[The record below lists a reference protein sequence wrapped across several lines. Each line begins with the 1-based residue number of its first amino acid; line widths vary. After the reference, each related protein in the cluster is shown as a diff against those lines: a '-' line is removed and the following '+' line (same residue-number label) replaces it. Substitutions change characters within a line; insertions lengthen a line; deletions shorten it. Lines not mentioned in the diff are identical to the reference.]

1 MKTTVL
7 FLFLLLGVMGYGQEK
22 PIKEMTLNELINLS
36 ERSKSIDSTED
47 LTKEYIMD
55 LSRPALVYS
64 KTNSTRWLSMKA
76 RQQLVIKIKNGNPL
90 KYTYKIDT
98 KELVFFGEVPS
109 VEIEKEKQNT
119 LGLSV
124 MTHIEALDSIQGI
137 IRLSDLL
144 AGSVNVLEIDFNTFY
159 ASMKGKNSIKIDDIK
174 SKREELFKAVME
186 SVNDADIL
194 LRGLDFFMD
203 EFEYEDTKNK
213 VTATKEKAEK
223 LKEQITEKLY
233 GFDFATFTL
242 PIDVQGKNIDAI
254 EFRLRRFDKETKE
267 EDTGFAPHPYNVW
280 IRGGLKIDISA
291 GLFFTSLFDDA
302 FDKKDDPVITDNKII
317 IKKNQ
322 GDYDFAFGSS
332 INVHS
337 RWNSWLNMGGNLGVA
352 FTTNQKFQI
361 LTGVNFI
368 LGRQERIIVTAGLA
382 MGKVDRLAN
391 SYKEGGS
398 YNLGAE
404 GTIPME
410 SQFKFG
416 HFFGVTYNLSKVKK
430 ISLEKGIEQ

>member
-7 FLFLLLGVMGYGQEK
+7 FLFLLFGVMGHGQEK
-22 PIKEMTLNELINLS
+22 PKVQGGKADCDPEELPTR
-36 ERSKSIDSTED
+36 EFT
-47 LTKEYIMD
+47 MD
-55 LSRPALVYS
+55 LSKPSLKTKGS
-64 KTNSTRWLSMKA
+64 KPHWLSMRA
-76 RQQLVIKIKNGNPL
+76 RELLIIKIENGNPL
-90 KYTYKIDT
+90 KYSYKIDT
-98 KELVFFGEVPS
+98 KELAFFSQGAPAEPKAT
-109 VEIEKEKQNT
+109 VENPPKENVWGANGIAPGKIE
-119 LGLSV
+119 
-124 MTHIEALDSIQGI
+124 
-137 IRLSDLL
+137 
-144 AGSVNVLEIDFNTFY
+144 DFNKINEKLKKDVESLTEEFEAFY
-159 ASMKGKNSIKIDDIK
+159 ADMKERSF
-174 SKREELFKAVME
+174 L
-186 SVNDADIL
+186 
-194 LRGLDFFMD
+194 
-203 EFEYEDTKNK
+203 DTKEFDSRRNDFWVK
-213 VTATKEKAEK
+213 ATNYNDQSDELLKELEKLKDSAGYKETKEKVEATKGKAKK
-223 LKEQITEKLY
+223 LKEEIKKKLY
-233 GFDFATFTL
+233 GFDFATFTM
-242 PIDVQGKNIDAI
+242 PIDVQGRNIDAI
-254 EFRLRRFDKETKE
+254 EFRLRRFNKETKE

-280 IRGGLKIDISA
+280 IKGGLKIDISA
-291 GLFFTSLFDDA
+291 GLFFTSLFDEA
-302 FDKKDDPVITDNKII
+302 FEKKDDPDTEGNKII

-368 LGRQERIIVTAGLA
+368 FGKQERIILSAGLA